1 MIGFGFETDPT
12 KTGVSVL
19 PQASMILAGTP
30 GSIAS
35 VGQATVD
42 DPFGGATSPPL
53 KLIVYVYV
61 QSVVLLSQAVYR

>member
-1 MIGFGFETDPT
+1 MI
-12 KTGVSVL
+12 VL
-19 PQASMILAGTP
+19 PHASMMFAGAP
-30 GSIAS
+30 GSTAS
-35 VGQATVD
+35 AGQLTVD